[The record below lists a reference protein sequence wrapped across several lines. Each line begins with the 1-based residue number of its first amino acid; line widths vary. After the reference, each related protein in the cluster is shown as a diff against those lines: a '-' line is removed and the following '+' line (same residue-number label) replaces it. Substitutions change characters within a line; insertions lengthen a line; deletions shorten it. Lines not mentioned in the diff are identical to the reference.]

1 MIQPNRV
8 QKAGGWIVSGS
19 CVPTLPVLGSLARV
33 RSPSQ
38 VVGHSVIHQD
48 LCKDSHCTPEHPILD
63 YDEEK
68 QTCICRSLDMFQIH
82 LGGYL
87 ENKGSRLWQ
96 RKFLSRSA
104 ASMMFEPWKLGWS
117 HALSDRGST
126 TNDAGSLWF
135 RESSLNPVAAVAG
148 CWLRNPPLLGW
159 QWPYALM
166 SRRQAHGSAGWH
178 ELLPLCQKRTRITHL
193 LQAIYIKLL
202 HCFWNPNFESRH
214 SGAGIGAVA
223 RFPILRFRYDE
234 DLETKEIC
242 LGAGV
247 IFLFH
252 HIWQGVYPIS

>member
-1 MIQPNRV
+1 MTEDKYLSFYHDSQGKLNCGCSKEPNYKSVYLSKDADIRGHGFNDST
-8 QKAGGWIVSGS
+8 QQGPKSWRGWIVSGS

-104 ASMMFEPWKLGWS
+104 ASMMFEP
-117 HALSDRGST
+117 
-126 TNDAGSLWF
+126 
-135 RESSLNPVAAVAG
+135 
-148 CWLRNPPLLGW
+148 
-159 QWPYALM
+159 
-166 SRRQAHGSAGWH
+166 
-178 ELLPLCQKRTRITHL
+178 
-193 LQAIYIKLL
+193 
-202 HCFWNPNFESRH
+202 
-214 SGAGIGAVA
+214 
-223 RFPILRFRYDE
+223 
-234 DLETKEIC
+234 
-242 LGAGV
+242 
-247 IFLFH
+247 
-252 HIWQGVYPIS
+252 

>member
-1 MIQPNRV
+1 MIPRGSSTVVAARNPTTSRCTSARTPIYRGHGFNDSTQQGPKSWR
-8 QKAGGWIVSGS
+8 GWIVSGS

-104 ASMMFEPWKLGWS
+104 ASMMFEP
-117 HALSDRGST
+117 
-126 TNDAGSLWF
+126 
-135 RESSLNPVAAVAG
+135 
-148 CWLRNPPLLGW
+148 
-159 QWPYALM
+159 
-166 SRRQAHGSAGWH
+166 
-178 ELLPLCQKRTRITHL
+178 
-193 LQAIYIKLL
+193 
-202 HCFWNPNFESRH
+202 
-214 SGAGIGAVA
+214 
-223 RFPILRFRYDE
+223 
-234 DLETKEIC
+234 
-242 LGAGV
+242 
-247 IFLFH
+247 
-252 HIWQGVYPIS
+252 